1 MRGVDNGGGYAC
13 VGDGD
18 YVENACTS
26 PFSCEP
32 KTALKIQ
39 SLKKKARASL
49 DIEH

>member
-1 MRGVDNGGGYAC
+1 MGEAMHVREMGTMWKMLVLS
-13 VGDGD
+13 
-18 YVENACTS
+18 S